1 MKGLCENCKFLPT
14 CKKDIGIQFGFCNT
28 DYEPNTKTMCKEIRK
43 ELNISQKKL
52 AILLDTNQT
61 EISFIERGFIPS
73 DERIKQLTHYYKIYC
88 KE

>member
-1 MKGLCENCKFLPT
+1 
-14 CKKDIGIQFGFCNT
+14 
-28 DYEPNTKTMCKEIRK
+28 MCKEIRK